1 MNSVRK
7 TVFAMAGVSGGLIA
21 VCLALLFRSSDIFL
35 LLSTGVLCA
44 MVGYLLHAI
53 KVAGTAGNGQKE
65 PPDDVPYPFLAQ
77 IRPLFL
83 FNTLHNIS
91 ALILFKPKKAIGIVE
106 NLANL
111 LRAMMEMQKNDYTL
125 LSQEIKCVD
134 YYLNIEKDRFE
145 DRLVIVKNIEPD
157 SVEITMPRF
166 FLLPFVESSIT
177 LGVEKHKSP
186 VQIILSAS
194 CKEDRVIVEVSDTG
208 EGFETEK
215 EDELTLRKDTL
226 SHLQARLRS
235 LHGNKASVAFDALAP
250 SGVRVRITI
259 PVETDRTIPGQ

>member
-1 MNSVRK
+1 
-7 TVFAMAGVSGGLIA
+7 MAGVSGVLIA
-21 VCLALLFRSSDIFL
+21 ACLALLFHSSDIFL
-35 LLSTGVLCA
+35 LLLTGVSCALVGSLLC
-44 MVGYLLHAI
+44 AI
-53 KVAGTAGNGQKE
+53 KVTETAGDDQKE
-65 PPDDVPYPFLAQ
+65 PLDDVPYPFLAR
-77 IRPLFL
+77 IKPLFL

-91 ALILFKPKKAIGIVE
+91 ALILFKPKKAIRIVE

-157 SVEITMPRF
+157 SVEITMPKF

-177 LGVEKHKSP
+177 MGVEKHKSP
-186 VQIILSAS
+186 VQIILSAF
-194 CKEDRVIVEVSDTG
+194 CKEDSIIVEVSDTG
-208 EGFETEK
+208 EGFETEI

-226 SHLQARLRS
+226 SHLQVRLRS

-259 PVETDRTIPGQ
+259 PVHTRTPVPGQ